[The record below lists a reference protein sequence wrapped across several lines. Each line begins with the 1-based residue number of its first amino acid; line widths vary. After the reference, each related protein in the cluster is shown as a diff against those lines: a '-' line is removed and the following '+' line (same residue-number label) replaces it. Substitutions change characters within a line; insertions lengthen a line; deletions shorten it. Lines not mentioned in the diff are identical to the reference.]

1 MIAKR
6 RTYLGCVAASLIG
19 ISVIAVIHPSN
30 VNSDAA
36 DVADKLTEILT
47 GSSVVPTVERVARVE
62 NCSIIVDEFFQD
74 FCDGSSL
81 DAPERRWKE
90 TRIDL
95 GSVDFIWQSKQS
107 IDYTLLQFVKSGGGA
122 VGSFVE
128 RRFYCDG
135 RITEASSE
143 IGMSLLVGGES
154 HQKLATLDFDGLLES
169 CSNSGL

>member
-95 GSVDFIWQSKQS
+95 ESVDAIRQNDQFD
-107 IDYTLLQFVKSGGGA
+107 DYTLLDFVTLRGGETSG
-122 VGSFVE
+122 VLE

-135 RITEASSE
+135 RVTNVLSE
-143 IGMSLLVGGES
+143 TGIGFLVGGDN
-154 HQKLATLDFDGLLES
+154 HQDLSSLNLNELLDS
-169 CSNSGL
+169 CSNTNF